1 MTMNFPENVKYSTDH
16 EWVRVEGNEAFIG
29 ITDFAQEEL
38 GDIVFIDV
46 TTEGEKVEQGEV
58 FGSVEAVKTVSDLMM
73 PLTGEVLE
81 VNPALDD
88 APELINKEPFE
99 GGWIIK
105 ISIQNT
111 EEVDGLMS
119 AAEYKEFIGK

>member
-1 MTMNFPENVKYSTDH
+1 MNFPENVKYSTDH

-38 GDIVFIDV
+38 GDIVFIDI
-46 TTEGEKVEQGEV
+46 TTEGETVEKGEV

-73 PLTGEVLE
+73 PVTGEVLE
-81 VNPALDD
+81 VNEELED
-88 APELINKEPFE
+88 APELVNKEPFE

-105 ISIQNT
+105 ISIQNP
-111 EEVDGLMS
+111 EELDALMS

>member
-1 MTMNFPENVKYSTDH
+1 MNFPENVKYSTDH

-38 GDIVFIDV
+38 GDIVFIDI
-46 TTEGEKVEQGEV
+46 TTEGETVEKGEV

-73 PLTGEVLE
+73 PVTGEVLE
-81 VNPALDD
+81 VNKKLED
-88 APELINKEPFE
+88 APELVNKEPFE

-105 ISIQNT
+105 ISLQHA
-111 EEVDGLMS
+111 EEVDALMS

>member
-1 MTMNFPENVKYSTDH
+1 MNFPENVKYSTDH
-16 EWVRVEGNEAFIG
+16 EWVRVEGNEAFVG

-99 GGWIIK
+99 DGWIIK
-105 ISIQNT
+105 LSIQNT

>member
-1 MTMNFPENVKYSTDH
+1 MKFPENVKYSSDH
-16 EWVRVEGNEAFIG
+16 EWVRVEGNEAYVG

-46 TTEGEKVEQGEV
+46 TTEGETVEQGEV

-73 PLTGEVLE
+73 PVTGEVLE
-81 VNPALDD
+81 VNPDLDD
-88 APELINKEPFE
+88 APELINKEPYE

-105 ISIQNT
+105 ISLENPDD
-111 EEVDGLMS
+111 VNGLMS
-119 AAEYKEFIGK
+119 ADEYKEFIGK

>member
-1 MTMNFPENVKYSTDH
+1 MNFPENVKYSTDH
-16 EWVRVEGNEAFIG
+16 EWVRVEGNEAYVG

-46 TTEGEKVEQGEV
+46 TTEGETVEQGEV

-73 PLTGEVLE
+73 PVTGEVLE
-81 VNPALDD
+81 VNPDLDD
-88 APELINKEPFE
+88 APELINKEPYK

-105 ISIQNT
+105 ISLENPDD
-111 EEVDGLMS
+111 VNGLMS
-119 AAEYKEFIGK
+119 ADEYKEFIGK

>member
-1 MTMNFPENVKYSTDH
+1 MKFPENLKYSKDH
-16 EWVRVEGNEAFIG
+16 EWILVEGNKATIG
-29 ITDFAQEEL
+29 ITEFAQSESGE
-38 GDIVFIDV
+38 IVYVDV
-46 TTEGEKVEQGEV
+46 TSEGETIEKDEV
-58 FGSVEAVKTVSDLMM
+58 FGSIEAVKTVSDLMM

>member
-1 MTMNFPENVKYSTDH
+1 MNFPENVKYSTDH
-16 EWVRVEGNEAFIG
+16 EWVRVEGNEAYVG

-46 TTEGEKVEQGEV
+46 TTEGETVEQGEV

-73 PLTGEVLE
+73 PVTGEVLE
-81 VNPALDD
+81 VNQDLDD
-88 APELINKEPFE
+88 TPELVNKEPYE

-105 ISIQNT
+105 ISLQNP
-111 EEVDGLMS
+111 EEVEGLMS
-119 AAEYKEFIGK
+119 AEEYKEFIGK